1 MKKTTMKTIKHG
13 CDFRVIT
20 VAAVLGLL
28 LNLAWGKV
36 TKEFPAHWGKPPEIQ
51 TQDYVELPA
60 GYGHGSSTLAKWIT
74 ANLNRDKTK
83 NTEPARPTA
92 LYENNFE
99 KAEAGKLPD
108 EFMALAG
115 EFVVKRDG
123 TNQFLEL
130 PGSPLDSFAVQFGPS
145 ESVDVAAGARIFST
159 AKGRRA
165 PTFGVGLGGVAGFK
179 LQVSPGKKALELL
192 KDQEVK
198 TSLAFDWRSG
208 SWTLLRLQVRK
219 VKAGGWKIEGKA
231 WSQGSPEPK
240 DWMVSCEET
249 EEPVG
254 GRASVLGS
262 PFAGTPIWFDD
273 LRVER
278 VAERQ

>member
-1 MKKTTMKTIKHG
+1 MRTQKHG
-13 CDFRVIT
+13 FDFPIIAVV
-20 VAAVLGLL
+20 VALGLS
-28 LNLAWGKV
+28 LNLVWAKV
-36 TKEFPAHWGKPPEIQ
+36 TKEFPAHWGSPPAIQ

-60 GYGHGSSTLAKWIT
+60 SYGHGSSTLAKWIV
-74 ANLNRDKTK
+74 ANLNRDKAGAG
-83 NTEPARPTA
+83 NTELARPTA

-99 KAEAGKLPD
+99 QAEAGKLPD

-115 EFVVKRDG
+115 DFVVKRDG

-130 PGSPLDSFAVQFGPS
+130 PGSPLDSFAVQFGPT
-145 ESVDVAAGARIFST
+145 ESADVAVGARIFGT

-165 PTFGVGLGGVAGFK
+165 PTFGVGLGGVAGYK
-179 LQVSPGKKALELL
+179 LQVAPGKKALELL
-192 KDQEVK
+192 QDQEVK
-198 TSLAFDWRSG
+198 TSVVFDWRSG
-208 SWTLLRLQVRK
+208 AWTQLRLQIRK
-219 VKAGGWKIEGKA
+219 VKAGEWKVEGKA
-231 WSQGSPEPK
+231 WPQGSAEPK
-240 DWMVSCEET
+240 TWMVSCDET

-278 VAERQ
+278 VAEK